1 MEGEEIDEMWGE
13 YDIGGGEEMW
23 GGDEMWGGNEIL
35 GGDDM
40 DKMSE
45 GDEIRV

>member
-1 MEGEEIDEMWGE
+1 MDEMWGE

-23 GGDEMWGGNEIL
+23 GGDEML
-35 GGDDM
+35 GGDNM

-45 GDEIRV
+45 GDEMWV